1 MPEKNFT
8 LSLQDGT
15 FIQRPGSVGV
25 HFERILDHPVPAVWQ
40 ALTQPQQLAHWLAPA
55 TIVPGPGGSIT
66 LQLTGGTMGGKITK
80 WKENILLEYAWHN
93 GSTVRWELL
102 HEGKDRTRLLFTH
115 CHVTE
120 RQLIDAAKGWHY
132 HLDML
137 ALTLEGKKGPAHP
150 VEIWDDITREANQ
163 RYKAALGNPSE
174 PVDPFVIERVYNA
187 PVSSVWE
194 ALTDKEALKQWS
206 FDIPD
211 FEPLEDY
218 EFTFK
223 GENESRV
230 YVHFCR
236 ITEVVERRR
245 LSYSWRY
252 ENVNGISHVTWE
264 LFPEGGGTRLR
275 LTHEGLERFA
285 HAGPDFAR
293 SNFVGG
299 WGYYF
304 DKALSAYLEKA
315 FAAVAQ

>member
-1 MPEKNFT
+1 
-8 LSLQDGT
+8 
-15 FIQRPGSVGV
+15 
-25 HFERILDHPVPAVWQ
+25 
-40 ALTQPQQLAHWLAPA
+40 
-55 TIVPGPGGSIT
+55 
-66 LQLTGGTMGGKITK
+66 MGGKITK

-120 RQLIDAAKGWHY
+120 GQLIDAAKGWHY
-132 HLDML
+132 HLDVL
-137 ALTLEGKKGPAHP
+137 ALILDGKKAPENA
-150 VEIWDDITREANQ
+150 VQRWEEIAREATL
-163 RYKAALGNPSE
+163 RYMAALGSPSA
-174 PVDPFVIERVYNA
+174 PPDPFVIERVYNA
-187 PVSSVWE
+187 PVASVWK

-211 FEPLEDY
+211 FEPREDY
-218 EFTFK
+218 EFTFN
-223 GENESRV
+223 GENEDRV

-252 ENVNGISHVTWE
+252 ENINGISHVTWE

-275 LTHEGLERFA
+275 LTHEGLERFK

-293 SNFVGG
+293 NNFVGG

-304 DKALSAYLEKA
+304 DKALSAYLEKSLIA
-315 FAAVAQ
+315 IA